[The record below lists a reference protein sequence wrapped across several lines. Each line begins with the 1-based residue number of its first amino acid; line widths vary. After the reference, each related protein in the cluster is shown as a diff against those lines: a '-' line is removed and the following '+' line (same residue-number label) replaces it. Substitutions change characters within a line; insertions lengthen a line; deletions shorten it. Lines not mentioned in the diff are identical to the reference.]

1 MLVFGKSDSTG
12 EHHAGRQHKAQQHT
26 AIDHINSS
34 LLAGFWML
42 QCRPARPKLRE
53 GGLSVRRAY
62 YRRNPGGLDP

>member
-34 LLAGFWML
+34 L
-42 QCRPARPKLRE
+42 
-53 GGLSVRRAY
+53 
-62 YRRNPGGLDP
+62 